1 MHDINDFRAV
11 VGDLIT
17 LLEEFNKTETEKLD
31 AVQKN
36 RVTFVED
43 TMKKEQ
49 AAIMRLRGLDKKRE
63 SIQKDLGW
71 EGMSFQQILSQVNDV
86 EREILQ
92 PLFDQLTDSTRQFMA
107 TKDSAQKALEIS
119 LHHINMQLAKKAA
132 EENKAYNSK
141 GNEKKTGGSGKHF
154 TNTRI

>member
-1 MHDINDFRAV
+1 MHDINDFRSV
-11 VGDLIT
+11 VGDLIQ
-17 LLEEFNKTETEKLD
+17 LLEGFNETEAEKLD

-36 RVTFVED
+36 RVTFVEE

-49 AAIMRLRGLDKKRE
+49 AAIMKLRGLDKKRE

-86 EREILQ
+86 DRKMLQ
-92 PLFDQLTDSTRQFMA
+92 PLFDQLKDSTQKFIA

-119 LHHINMQLAKKAA
+119 LHHINTQLAKKAVK
-132 EENKAYNSK
+132 EDKAYNNK

-154 TNTRI
+154 TSTRI